1 MTNILFIGDIEGRP
15 GRRALNN
22 LINPLR
28 EQYQA
33 DIVIGN
39 CENAAGGIGLTKPT
53 AKELLD
59 AGIDVITL
67 GNHAF
72 GKRDVYPMMDS
83 EPRILRP
90 ANFPPGAPGKGWG
103 IYTTPAGDNIAVINL
118 IGRVYMD
125 PLDCPFRCAD
135 EILGQIAN
143 QAKIIFVDLHAEAT
157 SEKKAM
163 GWYLDGK
170 VSAIIGTHTH
180 VQTSDE
186 RVLPNGTAYLTDAGM
201 TGVHDSVLGLEKNLV
216 IDRFIKQIPGKFEL
230 AEGVATLQ
238 GAVVSIDPS
247 TGLAASIQRIS
258 IAENSE

>member
-1 MTNILFIGDIEGRP
+1 MTKILFIGDIEGRP
-15 GRRALNN
+15 GRRALAK

-33 DIVIGN
+33 DIVIAN
-39 CENAAGGIGLTKPT
+39 CENAAGGIGLTKLT

-72 GKRDVYPMMDS
+72 AKRDVYPLMDS

-103 IYTTPAGDNIAVINL
+103 IYTTPAGEKIAVINL

-125 PLDCPFRCAD
+125 PLDCPFPCVD
-135 EILGQIAN
+135 EILSQITD
-143 QAKIIFVDLHAEAT
+143 QVKIIFVDVHAEAT

-170 VSAIIGTHTH
+170 VSAVIGTHTH

-216 IDRFIKQIPGKFEL
+216 IERFIKHIPGKFQL
-230 AEGVATLQ
+230 AEGLATLQ
-238 GAVVSIDPS
+238 GVVISIDPS
-247 TGLAASIQRIS
+247 TGLAASIQRIDV
-258 IAENSE
+258 AENTE